1 MTSENRTAGPPEP
14 VDDESGGNP
23 VLYEKRDDGIAVI
36 TLHRPGVL
44 NAMNSAL
51 SQALM
56 ATLTDADADDNVRA
70 VIIRGAGRA
79 FSAGGDITESS
90 RRILSN
96 DAGGEQGA
104 PGGGA
109 HLKVWELGK
118 PVIAA
123 VHGFAIGLAFE
134 LAGACDFTVMA
145 EDAKVGEIQIR
156 HGYGPPILMT
166 PYVVTLKRAKEILLL
181 GDMVEAK
188 EALTMG
194 LVNRVVPADKVM
206 EEAESIAS
214 RIAALPHATVKM
226 NKALINRSYEIAGFR
241 SALNYRDDPDF
252 ADLWKTS
259 QQDDE
264 TRERLQVLQDRG
276 WEAFRNERDARYHGR
291 TAEEEAAAREKP
303 AE

>member
-1 MTSENRTAGPPEP
+1 MTSENRPAGPPAP

-51 SQALM
+51 TQALL
-56 ATLTDADADDNVRA
+56 AALTDADEDDAVRA
-70 VIIRGAGRA
+70 VIVRGAGRA

-90 RRILSN
+90 RRILAN
-96 DAGGEQGA
+96 DATAESGTPGA
-104 PGGGA
+104 A

-134 LAGACDFTVMA
+134 LAGVCDFTVLA

-156 HGYGPPILMT
+156 HGYGPPVLMT

-194 LVNRVVPADKVM
+194 PGESRCSGGQGDGGGGIHREPHRRVAAGHRQDEQGADQ
-206 EEAESIAS
+206 SI
-214 RIAALPHATVKM
+214 L
-226 NKALINRSYEIAGFR
+226 
-241 SALNYRDDPDF
+241 
-252 ADLWKTS
+252 
-259 QQDDE
+259 
-264 TRERLQVLQDRG
+264 
-276 WEAFRNERDARYHGR
+276 
-291 TAEEEAAAREKP
+291 
-303 AE
+303 

>member
-1 MTSENRTAGPPEP
+1 MTTENRPSGPPEP
-14 VDDESGGNP
+14 VDDESGGQP
-23 VLYEKRDDGIAVI
+23 VLYEKREGGIAVI

-56 ATLTDADADDNVRA
+56 AALTDADADDDVRA
-70 VIIRGAGRA
+70 VILRGAGRA

-90 RRILSN
+90 RRVLAN
-96 DAGGEQGA
+96 DSGAEQGA

-109 HLKVWELGK
+109 HLKVWEMGK

-134 LAGACDFTVMA
+134 LAGICDFTVLA

-181 GDMVEAK
+181 GEMIDAK
-188 EALTMG
+188 EALAMG
-194 LVNRVVPADKVM
+194 LVNRVVPAEGVM
-206 EEAESIAS
+206 DEALSIAR
-214 RIAALPHATVKM
+214 RIAALPAATVSM
-226 NKALINRSYEIAGFR
+226 NKKLINRSYEVGGFR

-252 ADLWKTS
+252 ADLWASS

-291 TAEEEAAAREKP
+291 SAEEEAAARGGE
-303 AE
+303 

>member
-1 MTSENRTAGPPEP
+1 MTTENRPSGPPEP
-14 VDDESGGNP
+14 VDDESGGQP
-23 VLYEKRDDGIAVI
+23 VLYEKREGGIAVI

-56 ATLTDADADDNVRA
+56 AALTDADADDDVRA
-70 VIIRGAGRA
+70 VILRGAGRA

-90 RRILSN
+90 RRVLAN
-96 DAGGEQGA
+96 DSGAEQGA

-109 HLKVWELGK
+109 HLKVWEMGK

-134 LAGACDFTVMA
+134 LAGICDFTVLA

-181 GDMVEAK
+181 GEMIDAK
-188 EALTMG
+188 EALAMG
-194 LVNRVVPADKVM
+194 LVNRVVPAEGVM
-206 EEAESIAS
+206 DEALSIAR
-214 RIAALPHATVKM
+214 RIAALPAATVSM
-226 NKALINRSYEIAGFR
+226 NKKLINRSYEVGGFR

-252 ADLWKTS
+252 ADLWASS

-291 TAEEEAAAREKP
+291 SAEEEAAARDKGE
-303 AE
+303 

>member
-1 MTSENRTAGPPEP
+1 MTTENRPSGPPEP
-14 VDDESGGNP
+14 VDDESGGQP
-23 VLYEKRDDGIAVI
+23 VLYEKREGGIAVI

-56 ATLTDADADDNVRA
+56 AALTDADADDDVRA
-70 VIIRGAGRA
+70 VILRGAGRA

-90 RRILSN
+90 RRVLAN
-96 DAGGEQGA
+96 DSGAEQGA

-109 HLKVWELGK
+109 HLKVWEMGK

-134 LAGACDFTVMA
+134 LAGICDFTVLA

-181 GDMVEAK
+181 GDMVDAK
-188 EALTMG
+188 DALTMG
-194 LVNRVVPADKVM
+194 LVNRVVPAEGVM
-206 EEAESIAS
+206 DEALSIAR
-214 RIAALPHATVKM
+214 RIAALPAATVSM
-226 NKALINRSYEIAGFR
+226 NKKLINRSYEVGGFR

-252 ADLWKTS
+252 ADLWASS

-291 TAEEEAAAREKP
+291 SAEEEAKAREGQ
-303 AE
+303 E

>member
-1 MTSENRTAGPPEP
+1 MTTENRPSGPPEP
-14 VDDESGGNP
+14 VDDESGGQP
-23 VLYEKRDDGIAVI
+23 VLYEKREGGIAVI

-56 ATLTDADADDNVRA
+56 AALTDADADDDVRA
-70 VIIRGAGRA
+70 VILRGAGRA

-90 RRILSN
+90 RRVLAN
-96 DAGGEQGA
+96 DSGAEQGA

-109 HLKVWELGK
+109 HLKVWEMGK

-134 LAGACDFTVMA
+134 LAGICDFTVLA

-181 GDMVEAK
+181 GDMVDAK
-188 EALTMG
+188 DALTMG
-194 LVNRVVPADKVM
+194 LVNRVVPAEGVM
-206 EEAESIAS
+206 DEALSIAR
-214 RIAALPHATVKM
+214 RIAALPAATVSM
-226 NKALINRSYEIAGFR
+226 NKKLINRSYEVGGFR

-252 ADLWKTS
+252 ADLWASS

-291 TAEEEAAAREKP
+291 SAEEEAAARDKGE
-303 AE
+303 

>member
-1 MTSENRTAGPPEP
+1 MTTENRPSGPPEP
-14 VDDESGGNP
+14 VDDESGGQP
-23 VLYEKRDDGIAVI
+23 VLYEKREGGIAVI

-56 ATLTDADADDNVRA
+56 AALTDADADDDVRA
-70 VIIRGAGRA
+70 VILRGAGRA

-90 RRILSN
+90 RRVLAN
-96 DAGGEQGA
+96 DSGAEQGA

-109 HLKVWELGK
+109 HLKVWEMGK

-134 LAGACDFTVMA
+134 LAGICDFTVLA

-181 GDMVEAK
+181 GDMVDAK
-188 EALTMG
+188 DALTMG
-194 LVNRVVPADKVM
+194 LVNRVVPAEGVM
-206 EEAESIAS
+206 DEAMSLAR
-214 RIAALPHATVKM
+214 RIAALPAATVSM
-226 NKALINRSYEIAGFR
+226 NKKLINRSYEVGGFR

-252 ADLWKTS
+252 ADLWASS

-291 TAEEEAAAREKP
+291 SAEEEAAARDKGE
-303 AE
+303 

>member
-1 MTSENRTAGPPEP
+1 MTSENRPAGPPEP

-23 VLYEKRDDGIAVI
+23 VLYEKRDDSIAVI

-51 SQALM
+51 TQALL
-56 ATLTDADADDNVRA
+56 AALTDADEDDDVRA
-70 VIIRGAGRA
+70 VIVRGAGRA

-90 RRILSN
+90 RRILAN
-96 DAGGEQGA
+96 DSTAESGTPGA
-104 PGGGA
+104 A
-109 HLKVWELGK
+109 HIKVWELGK

-134 LAGACDFTVMA
+134 FAGACDFTVLA

-156 HGYGPPILMT
+156 HGYGPPVLMT

-259 QQDDE
+259 QQDGE

-303 AE
+303 GE

>member
-1 MTSENRTAGPPEP
+1 MTTENRPSGPPEP

-23 VLYEKRDDGIAVI
+23 VLYEKREGGIAVI

-56 ATLTDADADDNVRA
+56 AALTDADADDDVRA
-70 VIIRGAGRA
+70 VILRGAGRA

-90 RRILSN
+90 RRVLAN
-96 DAGGEQGA
+96 DSGAEQGA

-109 HLKVWELGK
+109 HLKVWEMGK

-134 LAGACDFTVMA
+134 LAGICDFTVLA

-181 GDMVEAK
+181 GDMVDAK
-188 EALTMG
+188 DALTMG

-206 EEAESIAS
+206 EEAESIAQ
-214 RIAALPHATVKM
+214 RIAALPQATVKM

-241 SALNYRDDPDF
+241 SALSYRDDPDF

-264 TRERLQVLQDRG
+264 TRERLQVLQDKG

-291 TAEEEAAAREKP
+291 TAEEEAAARDKGE
-303 AE
+303 

>member
-1 MTSENRTAGPPEP
+1 MTTENRPSGPPEP

-23 VLYEKRDDGIAVI
+23 VLYEKREGGIAVI

-56 ATLTDADADDNVRA
+56 AALTDADADDDVRA
-70 VIIRGAGRA
+70 VILRGAGRA

-90 RRILSN
+90 RRVLAN
-96 DAGGEQGA
+96 DSGAEQGA

-109 HLKVWELGK
+109 HLKVWEMGK

-134 LAGACDFTVMA
+134 LAGICDFTVLA

-181 GDMVEAK
+181 GDMVDAK
-188 EALTMG
+188 DALTMG
-194 LVNRVVPADKVM
+194 LVNRVVPAEGVM
-206 EEAESIAS
+206 DEAMSLAR
-214 RIAALPHATVKM
+214 RIAALPAATVRM
-226 NKALINRSYEIAGFR
+226 NKKLINRSYEVGGFR

-252 ADLWKTS
+252 ADLWASS

-291 TAEEEAAAREKP
+291 TAEEEAAARDKGE
-303 AE
+303 

>member
-1 MTSENRTAGPPEP
+1 MTSENRPAGPPEP

-23 VLYEKRDDGIAVI
+23 VLYEKRDDAIAVI

-51 SQALM
+51 TQALL
-56 ATLTDADADDNVRA
+56 AALTDADEDDAVRA
-70 VIIRGAGRA
+70 VIVRGAGRA

-90 RRILSN
+90 RRILAN
-96 DAGGEQGA
+96 DSAAESGTPGA
-104 PGGGA
+104 A
-109 HLKVWELGK
+109 HIKVWELGK

-134 LAGACDFTVMA
+134 FAGACDFTVLA

-156 HGYGPPILMT
+156 HGYGPPVLMT

-214 RIAALPHATVKM
+214 RIAALPHATVRM
-226 NKALINRSYEIAGFR
+226 NKALINRSYEIGGFR

>member
-1 MTSENRTAGPPEP
+1 MTTENRPSGPPEP
-14 VDDESGGNP
+14 VDDESGGQP
-23 VLYEKRDDGIAVI
+23 VLYEKREGGIAVI

-56 ATLTDADADDNVRA
+56 AALTDADADDDVRA
-70 VIIRGAGRA
+70 VILRGAGRA

-90 RRILSN
+90 RRVLAN
-96 DAGGEQGA
+96 DSGAEQGA

-109 HLKVWELGK
+109 HLKVWEMGK

-134 LAGACDFTVMA
+134 LAGICDFTVLA

-181 GDMVEAK
+181 GDMVDAK
-188 EALTMG
+188 DALTMG

-206 EEAESIAS
+206 EEAESIAQ
-214 RIAALPHATVKM
+214 RIAALPQATVKM

-241 SALNYRDDPDF
+241 SALSYRDDPDF

-264 TRERLQVLQDRG
+264 TRERLQVLQDKG

-291 TAEEEAAAREKP
+291 SAEEEAAARDKGE
-303 AE
+303 

>member
-1 MTSENRTAGPPEP
+1 MTTENRPSGPPEP
-14 VDDESGGNP
+14 VDDESGGQP
-23 VLYEKRDDGIAVI
+23 VLYEKREGGIAVI

-56 ATLTDADADDNVRA
+56 AALTDADADDDVRA
-70 VIIRGAGRA
+70 VILRGAGRA

-90 RRILSN
+90 RRVLAN
-96 DAGGEQGA
+96 DSGAEQGA

-109 HLKVWELGK
+109 HLKVWEMGK

-134 LAGACDFTVMA
+134 LAGICDFTVLA

-181 GDMVEAK
+181 GDMVDAK
-188 EALTMG
+188 DALTMG
-194 LVNRVVPADKVM
+194 LVNRVVPAEGVM
-206 EEAESIAS
+206 DEALSLAR
-214 RIAALPHATVKM
+214 RIAALPAATVSM
-226 NKALINRSYEIAGFR
+226 NKKLINRSYEVGGFR

-252 ADLWKTS
+252 ADLWASS

-291 TAEEEAAAREKP
+291 SAEEEAAARDKGE
-303 AE
+303 

>member
-1 MTSENRTAGPPEP
+1 MTSENRPAGPPEP

-23 VLYEKRDDGIAVI
+23 VLYEKRDDSIAVI

-51 SQALM
+51 TQALL
-56 ATLTDADADDNVRA
+56 AALTDADEDDAVRA
-70 VIIRGAGRA
+70 VIVRGAGRA

-90 RRILSN
+90 RRILAN
-96 DAGGEQGA
+96 DTTAESGTPGA
-104 PGGGA
+104 A
-109 HLKVWELGK
+109 HIKVWELGK

-134 LAGACDFTVMA
+134 FAGACDFTVLA

-156 HGYGPPILMT
+156 HGYGPPVLMT

-303 AE
+303 GE

>member
-1 MTSENRTAGPPEP
+1 MTSENRPAGPLEP

-23 VLYEKRDDGIAVI
+23 VLYEKRDDSIAVI

-51 SQALM
+51 TQALL
-56 ATLTDADADDNVRA
+56 AALTDADEDDDVRA
-70 VIIRGAGRA
+70 VVVRGAGRA

-90 RRILSN
+90 RRILAN
-96 DAGGEQGA
+96 DSTAESGTPGA
-104 PGGGA
+104 A
-109 HLKVWELGK
+109 HIKVWELGK

-134 LAGACDFTVMA
+134 FAGACDFTVLA

-156 HGYGPPILMT
+156 HGYGPPVLMT

-291 TAEEEAAAREKP
+291 TPEEEAAAREKP
-303 AE
+303 GE

>member
-1 MTSENRTAGPPEP
+1 MTTENRPSGPPEP
-14 VDDESGGNP
+14 VDDESGGQP
-23 VLYEKRDDGIAVI
+23 VLYEKREGGIAVI

-51 SQALM
+51 SRALM
-56 ATLTDADADDNVRA
+56 AALTDADDDDDVRA
-70 VIIRGAGRA
+70 VILRGAGRA

-90 RRILSN
+90 RRVLAN
-96 DAGGEQGA
+96 DSGAEQGA

-109 HLKVWELGK
+109 HLKVWEMGK

-134 LAGACDFTVMA
+134 LAGICDFTVLA

-181 GDMVEAK
+181 GDMVDAK
-188 EALTMG
+188 DALTMG
-194 LVNRVVPADKVM
+194 LVNRVVPAEGVM
-206 EEAESIAS
+206 DEAMSLAR
-214 RIAALPHATVKM
+214 RIAALPAATVSM
-226 NKALINRSYEIAGFR
+226 NKKLINRSYEVGGFR

-252 ADLWKTS
+252 ADLWASS

-291 TAEEEAAAREKP
+291 SAEEEAAARDKGE
-303 AE
+303 

>member
-1 MTSENRTAGPPEP
+1 MTTENRPSGPPEP

-23 VLYEKRDDGIAVI
+23 VLYEKREGGIAVI

-56 ATLTDADADDNVRA
+56 AALTDADADDDVRA
-70 VIIRGAGRA
+70 VILRGAGRA

-90 RRILSN
+90 RRVLAN
-96 DAGGEQGA
+96 DSGAEQGA

-109 HLKVWELGK
+109 HLKVWEMGK

-134 LAGACDFTVMA
+134 LAGICDFTVLA

-181 GDMVEAK
+181 GDMVDAK
-188 EALTMG
+188 DALTMG

-206 EEAESIAS
+206 EEAESIAQ
-214 RIAALPHATVKM
+214 RIAALPQATVKM

-241 SALNYRDDPDF
+241 SALSYRDDPDF

-264 TRERLQVLQDRG
+264 TRERLQVLQDKG

-291 TAEEEAAAREKP
+291 SAEEEAAARDKGE
-303 AE
+303 